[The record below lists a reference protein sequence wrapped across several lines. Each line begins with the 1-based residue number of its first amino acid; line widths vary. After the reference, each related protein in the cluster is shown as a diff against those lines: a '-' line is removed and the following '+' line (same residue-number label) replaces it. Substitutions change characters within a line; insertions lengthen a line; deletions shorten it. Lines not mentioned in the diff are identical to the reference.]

1 MQYAVQSCMHGRLQC
16 SRSSFPLFSHHRLS
30 TSLVVAPGVAPCVML
45 HRRREFI
52 GSYGKGASSNA
63 LSNNKGSL
71 SSHFLLRGVAVVNL
85 LPQQYAGGLDRNGRG
100 TTVKASVGAYNKEA
114 FVDDAE
120 AQKLAQVFVI
130 LSICV
135 QLRPSFRLVLSVV
148 EAGLYRLLQTRCSL
162 DLLCNQR

>member
-1 MQYAVQSCMHGRLQC
+1 
-16 SRSSFPLFSHHRLS
+16 
-30 TSLVVAPGVAPCVML
+30 ML

-52 GSYGKGASSNA
+52 ASYGKGASSNA

-85 LPQQYAGGLDRNGRG
+85 LPQQYSGGLDRNGRG

-120 AQKLAQVFVI
+120 AQKLAQVFAMLPII
-130 LSICV
+130 LSVCV
-135 QLRPSFRLVLSVV
+135 QLRPSFR
-148 EAGLYRLLQTRCSL
+148 
-162 DLLCNQR
+162 